1 MTADLSETCR
11 AELERL
17 RGRGRHRSLTV
28 LAHGQRG
35 TVERG
40 GRSLL
45 NLSANDYLGLGADEE
60 LLRAFLRE
68 TPERILDERGMTAS
82 SSRLLTGSGP
92 AGMALEEELAALYR
106 GRECCVFSSGYHAN
120 LGILA
125 TLGRKGDL
133 FLSDRLNHA
142 SIIDG
147 MRLSAAGLRRYRHR
161 DYGHLEDLLRGA
173 AGGKGQTFIVTESV
187 FSMDGDLADL
197 AALVRLKERFG
208 ATLIVDEAHA
218 VGVFGDQGCG
228 LAEAAGV
235 LDEVDILIGTF
246 GKALA
251 SVGAFAVTS
260 PPLKE
265 YFVNT
270 VRPFIFTTALPPAVL
285 SWSRHTLRRMQ
296 GMARERGELA
306 ALGRRLRQELSALG
320 CMSGGDSQ
328 IVPVIVGED
337 EAAVRLAARLQ
348 EAGYLVLPIRPPTVP
363 PGTARVRLSLNAAL
377 RWDDLRALPE
387 AISSGG
393 VSCRAGAKM
402 KAEIQI
408 P

>member
-1 MTADLSETCR
+1 MTDLPETCR

-17 RGRGRHRSLTV
+17 RGLGRHRSLSV
-28 LAHGQRG
+28 LSHGPRG
-35 TVERG
+35 SVERAG
-40 GRSLL
+40 KSLL
-45 NLSANDYLGLGADEE
+45 NLSSNDYLGLGADEQ

-68 TPERILDERGMTAS
+68 MPEEILDERGMTAS

-92 AGMALEEELAALYR
+92 ACAALEEELAALYG

-120 LGILA
+120 LGILTA
-125 TLGRKGDL
+125 LGRTGDL

-147 MRLSAAGLRRYRHR
+147 MRLSEAGFRRYRHR
-161 DYGHLEDLLRGA
+161 DYGHLEDLLRAA
-173 AGGKGQTFIVTESV
+173 AGGPGRTFIVSESV

-197 AALVRLKERFG
+197 PALVRLKERYG

-218 VGVFGDQGCG
+218 VGVFGELGRG

-235 LDEVDILIGTF
+235 LDQVDVLVGTF

-251 SVGAFAVTS
+251 SVGAFAVTA

-285 SWSRHTLRRMQ
+285 SWSRLTLRRMQ
-296 GMARERGELA
+296 AMGRERAELA
-306 ALGRRLRQELSALG
+306 ALGRRLRGELAALG
-320 CMSGGDSQ
+320 CVTGGDSQ

-337 EAAVRLAARLQ
+337 AAAVRLALRLQ

-363 PGTARVRLSLNAAL
+363 PGTARVRLSLTAAL
-377 RWDDLRALPE
+377 SWDDLRTLP
-387 AISSGG
+387 AAVGG
-393 VSCRAGAKM
+393 PGS
-402 KAEIQI
+402 
-408 P
+408 

>member
-1 MTADLSETCR
+1 MTTDLHETCR

-17 RGRGRHRSLTV
+17 RGLGRHRSLGV
-28 LAHGQRG
+28 LSRAP
-35 TVERG
+35 G
-40 GRSLL
+40 GRIERAGQSLL
-45 NLSANDYLGLGADEE
+45 NLSSNDYLGLGADER

-68 TPERILDERGMTAS
+68 TPDELLDERGMTAS

-92 AGMALEEELAALYR
+92 ACAALEEELAALYG
-106 GRECCVFSSGYHAN
+106 GRECSVFSSGYHAN
-120 LGILA
+120 LGILTA
-125 TLGRKGDL
+125 LGRKGDL

-147 MRLSAAGLRRYRHR
+147 MRLSEAAFRRYRHR
-161 DYGHLEDLLRGA
+161 DYGHLEDLLRAA
-173 AGGKGQTFIVTESV
+173 AGGPGRTFIVTESV

-197 AALVRLKERFG
+197 PALVRLKERFG

-218 VGVFGDQGCG
+218 VGVFGDGGRG
-228 LAEAAGV
+228 LAEAAGI
-235 LDEVDILIGTF
+235 LDQVDILVGTF

-270 VRPFIFTTALPPAVL
+270 ARPFIFTTALPPAVL
-285 SWSRHTLRRMQ
+285 SWSRLTLRRMQ
-296 GMARERGELA
+296 GMGRERRELA
-306 ALGRRLRQELSALG
+306 ALGRRLRGALAAAG
-320 CMSGGDSQ
+320 CVTGGESQ
-328 IVPVIVGED
+328 IVPVMVGGD
-337 EAAVRLAARLQ
+337 EAAVRLALKLQ

-363 PGTARVRLSLNAAL
+363 PGTARVRLSLTAAL
-377 RWDDLRALPE
+377 RWEDLCALPA
-387 AISSGG
+387 AIGASG
-393 VSCRAGAKM
+393 
-402 KAEIQI
+402 

>member
-1 MTADLSETCR
+1 MTADLTETCR

-17 RGRGRHRSLTV
+17 RGLGRHRCLSV
-28 LAHGQRG
+28 LSRHPGGA
-35 TVERG
+35 VERA

-45 NLSANDYLGLGADEE
+45 NLSSNDYLGLGADEQ

-68 TPERILDERGMTAS
+68 TPEQILDERGMTAS

-92 AGMALEEELAALYR
+92 AGAALEEELAALYR

-120 LGILA
+120 LGILTA
-125 TLGRKGDL
+125 LGRKGDL
-133 FLSDRLNHA
+133 FLSDKLNHA

-147 MRLSAAGLRRYRHR
+147 MRLSEAKFRRYRHR
-161 DYGHLEDLLRGA
+161 DYGHLDDLLRET
-173 AGGKGQTFIVTESV
+173 AGGRGRTFIVTESV

-197 AALVRLKERFG
+197 RVLAQLKARYG

-218 VGVFGDQGCG
+218 VGVFGELGRG

-235 LDEVDILIGTF
+235 LDEVDILVGTF

-251 SVGAFAVTS
+251 SLGAFAVTA

-265 YFVNT
+265 YLVNT

-285 SWSRHTLRRMQ
+285 SWSRLTLRRMQ
-296 GMARERGELA
+296 GMGRERTELA
-306 ALGRRLRQELSALG
+306 ALGQRLRGELTAQG
-320 CMSGGDSQ
+320 CVTGGDSQ
-328 IVPVIVGED
+328 IVPVIAGED
-337 EAAVRLAARLQ
+337 EAAVRLALRLQ

-363 PGTARVRLSLNAAL
+363 SGTARVRLSLTATL
-377 RWDDLRALPE
+377 RWEDLRALPE
-387 AISSGG
+387 AI
-393 VSCRAGAKM
+393 GA
-402 KAEIQI
+402 AD

>member
-1 MTADLSETCR
+1 MMTDLRETCG

-17 RGRGRHRSLTV
+17 RGLGRHRSLPV
-28 LAHGQRG
+28 ISRG
-35 TVERG
+35 PRGAVEHAG
-40 GRSLL
+40 LGLL
-45 NLSANDYLGLGADEE
+45 NLSSNDYLGLGSDEG

-68 TPERILDERGMTAS
+68 TPEKVLDERGMTAS

-92 AGMALEEELAALYR
+92 AVLALEEELAALYG

-120 LGILA
+120 LGILTA
-125 TLGRKGDL
+125 LGRKGDL

-147 MRLSAAGLRRYRHR
+147 MRLSEAGFRRYRHR
-161 DYGHLEDLLRGA
+161 DYGHLEDLLRAA
-173 AGGKGQTFIVTESV
+173 AGGSGRTFIVTESV

-197 AALVRLKERFG
+197 PALVRLKERFG

-218 VGVFGDQGCG
+218 VGVFGELGRG

-235 LDEVDILIGTF
+235 LDEVDILVGTF

-251 SVGAFAVTS
+251 SAGAFAVTS
-260 PPLKE
+260 PPLKA

-285 SWSRHTLRRMQ
+285 SWSRLTLRRAQ
-296 GMARERGELA
+296 GMGRERMELAALWLRLRGELA
-306 ALGRRLRQELSALG
+306 ARG
-320 CMSGGDSQ
+320 CVAGGDSQ
-328 IVPVIVGED
+328 IVPLIVGED
-337 EAAVRLAARLQ
+337 EAAVDLALKLQ

-363 PGTARVRLSLNAAL
+363 PGTARVRLSLTAAL
-377 RWDDLRALPE
+377 RWDEVRALPE
-387 AISSGG
+387 AIGT
-393 VSCRAGAKM
+393 AA
-402 KAEIQI
+402 

>member
-1 MTADLSETCR
+1 MTADLTETCR

-17 RGRGRHRSLTV
+17 RGLGRHRSLSV
-28 LAHGQRG
+28 ISRAPGG
-35 TVERG
+35 AIERA
-40 GRSLL
+40 GRCLV
-45 NLSANDYLGLGADEE
+45 NLSSNDYLGFGADEQ

-68 TPERILDERGMTAS
+68 MPAELLDERGMTAS

-92 AGMALEEELAALYR
+92 AGAALEEELAALYG

-120 LGILA
+120 LGILTA
-125 TLGRKGDL
+125 LGRKGDL

-147 MRLSAAGLRRYRHR
+147 MRLSEAGFRRYRHR
-161 DYGHLEDLLRGA
+161 DYGHLEDLLRAA
-173 AGGKGQTFIVTESV
+173 AGGPGRTFIVTESV

-197 AALVRLKERFG
+197 AALVRLKERYG

-218 VGVFGDQGCG
+218 VGVFGELGRG

-235 LDEVDILIGTF
+235 LDEVDILVGTF

-270 VRPFIFTTALPPAVL
+270 VRPFIFTTALPPAAL
-285 SWSRHTLRRMQ
+285 SWSRLTLRRMQ
-296 GMARERGELA
+296 GMGRERTELAAVSRRLRGELA
-306 ALGRRLRQELSALG
+306 ARG
-320 CMSGGDSQ
+320 CATGGESQ
-328 IVPVIVGED
+328 IIPVLVGED
-337 EAAVRLAARLQ
+337 EAAVRLGLRLQ
-348 EAGYLVLPIRPPTVP
+348 EAGYHVLPIRPPTVP
-363 PGTARVRLSLNAAL
+363 SGTARVRLSLTAAL
-377 RWDDLRALPE
+377 RWDDLRALP
-387 AISSGG
+387 AAVVGSG
-393 VSCRAGAKM
+393 
-402 KAEIQI
+402 

>member
-1 MTADLSETCR
+1 MTAELSETCR
-11 AELERL
+11 AELESL
-17 RGRGRHRSLTV
+17 RGLGRHRSLSI
-28 LAHGQRG
+28 LSHRAGG
-35 TVERG
+35 GVERA
-40 GRSLL
+40 GRYLL
-45 NLSANDYLGLGADEE
+45 NLSSNDYLGLGADEQ
-60 LLRAFLRE
+60 LLRTFLSE
-68 TPERILDERGMTAS
+68 TPAQLLDERGMTAS

-92 AGMALEEELAALYR
+92 AGLALEEEVAALYG

-120 LGILA
+120 LGILTA
-125 TLGRKGDL
+125 LGRKGDL

-147 MRLSAAGLRRYRHR
+147 MRLSEAGFRRYRHR
-161 DYGHLEDLLRGA
+161 DYGHLEDLLRDAA
-173 AGGKGQTFIVTESV
+173 AGPGRTFIVTESV
-187 FSMDGDLADL
+187 FSMDGDQADL
-197 AALVRLKERFG
+197 PLLVRLKERYG

-218 VGVFGDQGCG
+218 VGVFGERGRG

-235 LDEVDILIGTF
+235 LDHVDILVGTF

-285 SWSRHTLRRMQ
+285 SWSRLTLRRMQ
-296 GMARERGELA
+296 GMGRERTQLA
-306 ALGRRLRQELSALG
+306 ALGRRLRDELAARG
-320 CMSGGDSQ
+320 CVTGGDSQ
-328 IVPVIVGED
+328 IIPVIVGED
-337 EAAVRLAARLQ
+337 EAAVSLAVRLQ

-363 PGTARVRLSLNAAL
+363 TGTSRVRLSLTAAL
-377 RWDDLRALPE
+377 RWEDLRALPD
-387 AISSGG
+387 AIGTSG
-393 VSCRAGAKM
+393 
-402 KAEIQI
+402 

>member
-1 MTADLSETCR
+1 MKADLTESCR

-17 RGRGRHRSLTV
+17 RGLGRHRSLSV
-28 LAHGQRG
+28 LSHAPGG
-35 TVERG
+35 TVERA
-40 GRSLL
+40 GRRLL
-45 NLSANDYLGLGADEE
+45 NLSSNDYLGLGADED

-68 TPERILDERGMTAS
+68 TPERLFDERGMTAS
-82 SSRLLTGSGP
+82 SSRLLTGTGP
-92 AGMALEEELAALYR
+92 ASAALEEELAALYG
-106 GRECCVFSSGYHAN
+106 GRESLVFSSGYHAN
-120 LGILA
+120 LGILTA
-125 TLGRKGDL
+125 LGRKGDL

-147 MRLSAAGLRRYRHR
+147 IRLSEAGYRRYRHG
-161 DYGHLEDLLRGA
+161 DYGHLEDLLRAA
-173 AGGKGQTFIVTESV
+173 AGGPGRTFVVTESV

-197 AALVRLKERFG
+197 KTLAQLKERYG

-218 VGVFGDQGCG
+218 VGVFGDQGRG

-235 LDEVDILIGTF
+235 LDQVDILVGTF

-251 SVGAFAVTS
+251 SMGAFAVTS

-285 SWSRHTLRRMQ
+285 SWSRLMLRRMQ
-296 GMARERGELA
+296 GMARERAELT
-306 ALGRRLRQELSALG
+306 ALGRRLRDDLASRG
-320 CMSGGDSQ
+320 CVTGGGSQ

-337 EAAVRLAARLQ
+337 DVAVRLALKLQ

-363 PGTARVRLSLNAAL
+363 PGTARVRLSLTAAL
-377 RWDDLRALPE
+377 RWDDLSALPAAVAE
-387 AISSGG
+387 AG
-393 VSCRAGAKM
+393 
-402 KAEIQI
+402 
-408 P
+408 